1 MHVLNSEIILH
12 DPVGIGLQIQI
23 IVVRAME
30 RTERQH
36 MIKEV
41 QICVVLNITLDDLKQ
56 GPEH

>member
-1 MHVLNSEIILH
+1 MHVLDSEIILH

-36 MIKEV
+36 IIKEG
-41 QICVVLNITLDDLKQ
+41 QIYTSSISL
-56 GPEH
+56 